1 MLTGRLHP
9 YLPELS
15 IRDYNIYLRYMR
27 GVKYQVYLDYGIVP
41 YGALSHKGGVMAL
54 LADSLAGR
62 QATCQDI
69 RLPGSLSRV
78 PVMCQTK
85 GIRLAA
91 QIEVLL
97 SWHRLQD
104 RRNEELPLK
113 QPMERMSQK
122 VTLQGASRKA
132 AHAEPAREP
141 IFCQQ
146 HAPAAAQQHLRGQN
160 SAVAPEPMST
170 A

>member
-1 MLTGRLHP
+1 MMTGRLHP

-91 QIEVLL
+91 QIEVL
-97 SWHRLQD
+97 
-104 RRNEELPLK
+104 
-113 QPMERMSQK
+113 MS
-122 VTLQGASRKA
+122 
-132 AHAEPAREP
+132 
-141 IFCQQ
+141 
-146 HAPAAAQQHLRGQN
+146 
-160 SAVAPEPMST
+160 
-170 A
+170 